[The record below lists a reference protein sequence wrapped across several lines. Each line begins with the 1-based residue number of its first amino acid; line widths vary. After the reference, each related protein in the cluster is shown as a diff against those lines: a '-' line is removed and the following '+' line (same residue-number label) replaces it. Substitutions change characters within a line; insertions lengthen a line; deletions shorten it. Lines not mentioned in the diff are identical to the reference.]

1 VNTTRPKR
9 PSPIASPNEV
19 AHPAPP
25 NYNRLAKR
33 ATVDRRAGVSPAPT
47 WPHSSSSPPAA
58 PILLDAMTD
67 TGLPHLPGVA
77 TFSEILSAVEAE
89 YTELKFFAT
98 QAAGGANDLKSV
110 SSPIPSARF
119 CPTGGIST
127 TNAAQ

>member
-1 VNTTRPKR
+1 
-9 PSPIASPNEV
+9 
-19 AHPAPP
+19 
-25 NYNRLAKR
+25 
-33 ATVDRRAGVSPAPT
+33 
-47 WPHSSSSPPAA
+47 
-58 PILLDAMTD
+58 MTD

-77 TFSEILSAVEAE
+77 TVSQILSALEAE

-127 TNAAQ
+127 TNAAQYLVLPNVG